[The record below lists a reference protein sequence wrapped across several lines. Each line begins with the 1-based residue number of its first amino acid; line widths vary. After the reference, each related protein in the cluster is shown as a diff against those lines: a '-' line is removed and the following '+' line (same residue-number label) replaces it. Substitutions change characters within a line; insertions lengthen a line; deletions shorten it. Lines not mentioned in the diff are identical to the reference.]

1 MNPVATIALKLV
13 RNRWFWIALLVLFA
27 LLMLR
32 KYWPRITAYFR
43 PDRADYSQDPA
54 LSEDEKRSLRQLAE
68 DVFAEFDG
76 ITLTTEQFDR
86 LQPLDNTRLRYVAE
100 QYRIVSGGESL
111 REAIDNEAI
120 AGDSDSIIIARL
132 FRMGL

>member
-1 MNPVATIALKLV
+1 MKPVATIALQV
-13 RNRWFWIALLVLFA
+13 IRSRWFWIALFVLIA

-43 PDRADYSQDPA
+43 PDRADYSQDPT
-54 LSEDEKRSLRQLAE
+54 LTEDEKRSLRQLAE

-76 ITLTTEQFDR
+76 ITITTEQFER

-120 AGDSDSIIIARL
+120 AGDTDSIIIARL